1 MVGLWIRFE
10 LVAILLL
17 LSVLTSPLSA
27 AIVQSGIVEPNVNHW
42 NFGTGYIGRTSDGSV
57 LVDAGS
63 ALTSSYVYVGY
74 NAGTAGTAT
83 VEGAGSKWVNTV
95 SLNVGYYG
103 NGSLAVAAGGQVSS
117 ATSYLGFNSG
127 STGVA
132 SVTGPGSRWTNSYEL
147 NIGGSGNGTLTVAD
161 GGVVITGSLYASLDD
176 LLGNG
181 SIIATG
187 GVVDADLLFDAA
199 HGNQA
204 VLSFGSG
211 GTLKVNA
218 VDGVLGA
225 GYKERGSMTVR
236 EGVDIRSGNGNLG
249 FRSGSTGTAMVEG
262 VGSSWS
268 ISNSLY
274 VGRVGS
280 GSLTIENGGQVGDT
294 HGFVGYYNNSTGAA
308 VVTGAGSQWTNGES
322 LQVGVFGSGSLTI
335 EAGGQVNNN
344 NSFLGYYSGS
354 TGTVAVTGIVSKWT
368 NRDGLFIGYNA
379 RGDDHSGH
387 AELSIS
393 SGGLV
398 IVAGVISISSGDF
411 LNIATGGMLALAGNA
426 DDSLTS
432 FWIWSAGPTP
442 SVTGTLHSRIG
453 RFLRTPL
460 MERITRSSISPQV
473 TSPATRCSQS
483 VGSETS
489 TTMATLMAGT
499 FLLGSGIRSWETWKT
514 GRMPMAIICYP
525 LRLSRS
531 PIVWHYCWDLWFF
544 QDVTSLNLGDHEI
557 RVARKKLLR
566 HAIND
571 QIKLFENYC
580 SNESS
585 LAVWFNHSRK
595 NRFAIAE
602 L

>member
-1 MVGLWIRFE
+1 LTVGLWIRFE

-27 AIVQSGIVEPNVNHW
+27 AIVQSGNVEPNVNHW

-236 EGVDIRSGNGNLG
+236 EGVDIRSSNGNLG

-354 TGTVAVTGIVSKWT
+354 TGTVAVTGIASKWT

-387 AELSIS
+387 GELSIS

-398 IVAGVISISSGDF
+398 TVAGVISISSGDF

-426 DDSLTS
+426 DDSLTQFLDLVS
-432 FWIWSAGPTP
+432 GTDSIRYWDASLADWSLLTNATYGEDYSLEYLTTGDLAGY
-442 SVTGTLHSRIG
+442 TLLTVG
-453 RFLRTPL
+453 RVGDFDNDGDVDGRDFLAWQRNPEL
-460 MERITRSSISPQV
+460 GNLEDWQNAYGNNLLS
-473 TSPATRCSQS
+473 ATAVPEPNCL
-483 VGSETS
+483 
-489 TTMATLMAGT
+489 AL
-499 FLLGSGIRSWETWKT
+499 LLGLMVLSGRDFTQ
-514 GRMPMAIICYP
+514 
-525 LRLSRS
+525 SR
-531 PIVWHYCWDLWFF
+531 
-544 QDVTSLNLGDHEI
+544 
-557 RVARKKLLR
+557 
-566 HAIND
+566 
-571 QIKLFENYC
+571 
-580 SNESS
+580 
-585 LAVWFNHSRK
+585 
-595 NRFAIAE
+595 
-602 L
+602 